1 MLCVFEKVCYCK
13 LWKYTQTESSRMKY
27 VNEFEAET
35 MYDLLV
41 AYNNA
46 IENVRKQLVATSNDD
61 FYTSNKQVD
70 FEKLAQYYK

>member
-1 MLCVFEKVCYCK
+1 
-13 LWKYTQTESSRMKY
+13 MKY